1 MTRELGGRHTS
12 LLAANAVASIACCET
27 TPRQPTLP
35 AALLEE
41 EPKTGTA
48 RGMLALLRP
57 AMEAQEERGLPKQ
70 FSDGTPEGANA
81 AQTFAIESTRTAA
94 ALRRPQDSGIRID
107 AGLSLSV
114 NGPESS
120 QKHKIPRPPHGQ
132 EGCSSSA
139 ARSRGRS

>member
-1 MTRELGGRHTS
+1 MARELGGRHTS

-35 AALLEE
+35 AALLAE

-70 FSDGTPEGANA
+70 FSDGTPEGTNA
-81 AQTFAIESTRTAA
+81 AQAFAIESTRTAA
-94 ALRRPQDSGIRID
+94 ALRRPQVCGID
-107 AGLSLSV
+107 AEL
-114 NGPESS
+114 
-120 QKHKIPRPPHGQ
+120 
-132 EGCSSSA
+132 C
-139 ARSRGRS
+139 